1 MKTLS
6 TFFQN
11 SKTKYIILFGL
22 FIIIWFHNYCFPL
35 IWDDYVY
42 SYVLKDNYFNPMP
55 ENMVRISGIQDII
68 MSQWDHYFRWGGR
81 TIAHLLV
88 QFFLWQGKCFFNI
101 VNALCFVLLL
111 LEIQWIV
118 NKGIIS
124 FDFNSKD
131 ILWIFCTFWLFSFLL
146 NDVLTWL
153 TLSANYLW
161 TLVLLLGFIIS
172 YVRTYFNP
180 EEETKL
186 NNVSWLQ
193 FFFGLLAG
201 WTNENTV
208 CFVII
213 VIGYYICLIKRHK
226 NNYGVKETDV
236 MKLLPGFIGLIL
248 GYLLLIFAP
257 GNYVRYVTLAQIG
270 AINTGVPL
278 IKENLKT
285 FLLIYSIRFF
295 LIYYIVRNLLSFR
308 CVYSYL
314 KETEKKQ
321 YIISSLF
328 LFIGIGSLTIMI
340 FSPEF
345 RLRSSFASLIF
356 MIISAGM
363 VRMLRNSAFF
373 KNSTENKRG
382 SVNRIVSYIVV
393 IYVGCTLLCSTYAHY
408 LSRQQTDIM
417 MQQILHEKANPSGK
431 VLAVKESSDLIKE
444 NLVFWFIITGGHV
457 PNVRTL
463 TDNSSYWINRY
474 ISIYYGISGI
484 RAY

>member
-1 MKTLS
+1 M
-6 TFFQN
+6 
-11 SKTKYIILFGL
+11 
-22 FIIIWFHNYCFPL
+22 
-35 IWDDYVY
+35 
-42 SYVLKDNYFNPMP
+42 
-55 ENMVRISGIQDII
+55 
-68 MSQWDHYFRWGGR
+68 
-81 TIAHLLV
+81 
-88 QFFLWQGKCFFNI
+88 
-101 VNALCFVLLL
+101 
-111 LEIQWIV
+111 
-118 NKGIIS
+118 
-124 FDFNSKD
+124 
-131 ILWIFCTFWLFSFLL
+131 
-146 NDVLTWL
+146 
-153 TLSANYLW
+153 W

-226 NNYGVKETDV
+226 NNYGLKETDV

-321 YIISSLF
+321 YIIYFFFVSFYRHWKSDNYDF
-328 LFIGIGSLTIMI
+328 L
-340 FSPEF
+340 
-345 RLRSSFASLIF
+345 A
-356 MIISAGM
+356 
-363 VRMLRNSAFF
+363 
-373 KNSTENKRG
+373 
-382 SVNRIVSYIVV
+382 
-393 IYVGCTLLCSTYAHY
+393 
-408 LSRQQTDIM
+408 
-417 MQQILHEKANPSGK
+417 
-431 VLAVKESSDLIKE
+431 
-444 NLVFWFIITGGHV
+444 
-457 PNVRTL
+457 
-463 TDNSSYWINRY
+463 
-474 ISIYYGISGI
+474 
-484 RAY
+484 

>member
-1 MKTLS
+1 MYL
-6 TFFQN
+6 
-11 SKTKYIILFGL
+11 II
-22 FIIIWFHNYCFPL
+22 
-35 IWDDYVY
+35 
-42 SYVLKDNYFNPMP
+42 K
-55 ENMVRISGIQDII
+55 Q
-68 MSQWDHYFRWGGR
+68 
-81 TIAHLLV
+81 T
-88 QFFLWQGKCFFNI
+88 
-101 VNALCFVLLL
+101 
-111 LEIQWIV
+111 
-118 NKGIIS
+118 
-124 FDFNSKD
+124 
-131 ILWIFCTFWLFSFLL
+131 
-146 NDVLTWL
+146 
-153 TLSANYLW
+153 
-161 TLVLLLGFIIS
+161 
-172 YVRTYFNP
+172 
-180 EEETKL
+180 L

-248 GYLLLIFAP
+248 GYLLLVFAP

-356 MIISAGM
+356 MIISA
-363 VRMLRNSAFF
+363 
-373 KNSTENKRG
+373 
-382 SVNRIVSYIVV
+382 
-393 IYVGCTLLCSTYAHY
+393 
-408 LSRQQTDIM
+408 
-417 MQQILHEKANPSGK
+417 
-431 VLAVKESSDLIKE
+431 
-444 NLVFWFIITGGHV
+444 
-457 PNVRTL
+457 
-463 TDNSSYWINRY
+463 
-474 ISIYYGISGI
+474 
-484 RAY
+484 